1 MSDLS
6 DAMLVKARESLAG
19 AASEHEQR
27 RYNNAANRAYYAC
40 FQAAVAALDA
50 AGISSPGGRA
60 EWGHSFVQAQFA
72 GQLINR
78 RKRYPAE
85 LRDTLTLLFS
95 IRQQADYQR
104 ANVSQKQATRLLAR
118 ATIFVDAVTSESGGI
133 VR

>member
-6 DAMLVKARESLAG
+6 DALLAKARESLAG
-19 AASEHEQR
+19 AASEYDQR

-50 AGISSPGGRA
+50 AGISPPGGKA
-60 EWGHSFVQAQFA
+60 AWGHSFVQARFV
-72 GQLINR
+72 GEFINR
-78 RKRYPAE
+78 RKQYPAE

-104 ANVSQKQATRLLAR
+104 ANVSQRQATRLLAR
-118 ATIFVDAVTSESGGI
+118 AATFVDAVTSQLGGI
-133 VR
+133 AR